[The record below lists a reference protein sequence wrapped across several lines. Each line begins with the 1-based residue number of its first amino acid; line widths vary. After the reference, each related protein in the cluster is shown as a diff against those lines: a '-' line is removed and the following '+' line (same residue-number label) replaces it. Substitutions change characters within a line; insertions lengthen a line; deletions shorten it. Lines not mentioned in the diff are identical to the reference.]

1 MNFEVWLSRRAVGSR
16 PSPLPNTAFPTAK
29 SLPEI
34 VRPNGAVY
42 VFSPETFMKNGSLAT
57 RSIGSIEMPEVHSI
71 DIDTD
76 ADLKVAESFLL
87 QRSFSKAS

>member
-1 MNFEVWLSRRAVGSR
+1 
-16 PSPLPNTAFPTAK
+16 
-29 SLPEI
+29 
-34 VRPNGAVY
+34 
-42 VFSPETFMKNGSLAT
+42 MKNGSLAT

-76 ADLKVAESFLL
+76 ADLKVAESYLL